1 MAMVCR
7 GSGAVLW
14 LVHGGAECCA
24 TEQGGPQQIL
34 ARGCCG
40 GQARSQEVLR
50 AFKEGW
56 PRSRIRVHKEGYR
69 R

>member
-14 LVHGGAECCA
+14 LVHGGADRCA

-34 ARGCCG
+34 ARGCCD

-50 AFKEGW
+50 AFKESW
-56 PRSRIRVHKEGYR
+56 P
-69 R
+69 